1 MIDLSTRLLLR
12 QGAQRTVEKLQENI
26 KTKSPTSYGPM
37 NNTGEAAQSIKYRWI
52 SDDHIQV
59 VSSMP
64 ERSFNY
70 ILTLETGRG
79 PGVFPPLNSILDWVK
94 QRGIQPQGISQKSL
108 AFLIARRISR
118 EGSLLYRQGGNSGI
132 ISEVQTQEWI
142 EANFLGPIFEGIK
155 QDLEQ
160 SIRGI

>member
-1 MIDLSTRLLLR
+1 MTDLSTRLLLR
-12 QGAQRTVEKLQENI
+12 QGAQRTVEKLQDNI
-26 KTKSPTSYGPM
+26 KNKSATSYGPM
-37 NNTGEAAQSIKYRWI
+37 NNTGEAAQSIKYRWV

-64 ERSFNY
+64 GRSFNY
-70 ILTLETGRG
+70 IMTLETGRG
-79 PGVFPPLNSILDWVK
+79 PGGFPPVKNILDWIQ
-94 QRGIQPQGISQKSL
+94 QRGINPEGITQKSL

-142 EANFLGPIFEGIK
+142 EANFLGPIFEGVK
-155 QDLEQ
+155 QDFEQ